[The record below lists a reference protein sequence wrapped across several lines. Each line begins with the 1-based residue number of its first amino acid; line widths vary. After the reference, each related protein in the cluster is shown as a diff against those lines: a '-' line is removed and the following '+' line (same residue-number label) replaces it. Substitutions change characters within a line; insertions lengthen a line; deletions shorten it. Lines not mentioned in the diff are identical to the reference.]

1 MVAAGLTIEAM
12 TAFVP
17 EPVSSV
23 EAVAPRLRLG
33 RAKVKLFRKVHGLD
47 RLHLDPDLPVLDLV
61 AEPAARL
68 VAGLAD
74 PDRITHVVYAHTI
87 QDVAPAGFD
96 IAAALAARLGL
107 HRANAFALTQQNC
120 ASGLAA
126 VDVCGELLAAGGD
139 PDARALVVTGEKAFS
154 PMAQL
159 IENTTIMGDASA
171 ACLVGLADETR
182 SGGGDRVLSY
192 CSRTDGRYADGI
204 RLDAR
209 LVGEFG
215 LEYAARLAETIH
227 AALARAGLT
236 LADVELIVPHNVN
249 TSSWRK
255 VIELLGTDPA
265 TVFLDNVAEYG
276 HCYCSDPFLNYSQ
289 LRDRGRL
296 TAGGHYVCTALGLGA
311 TYAAMVL
318 RHEG

>member
-17 EPVSSV
+17 EPVSPI

-47 RLHLDPDLPVLDLV
+47 RLYLDPDLSVLDLI
-61 AEPAARL
+61 ATPAARL
-68 VAGLAD
+68 VEGLAD
-74 PDRITHVVYAHTI
+74 PDRIKHVVYAHTI
-87 QDVAPAGFD
+87 QDVAPAGFPV
-96 IAAALAARLGL
+96 AAALGARLGL

-126 VDVCGELLAAGGD
+126 VDVCGELLAAQDD
-139 PDARALVVTGEKAFS
+139 PDALALVVTGEKAFS
-154 PMAQL
+154 PLAQL
-159 IENTTIMGDASA
+159 IEGTTIMGDASA
-171 ACLVGLADETR
+171 ACLIGL
-182 SGGGDRVLSY
+182 SGTGDRVLSY
-192 CSRTDGRYADGI
+192 CSHTDGRYADGI

-209 LVGEFG
+209 LLQEFG
-215 LEYAARLAETIH
+215 AEYAGRLAETIT

-249 TSSWRK
+249 VSSWRK
-255 VIELLGTDPA
+255 VIDLLGTDPA

>member
-12 TAFVP
+12 SAFAP

-23 EAVAPRLRLG
+23 DAVAPRLRLG
-33 RAKVKLFRKVHGLD
+33 RSKVKLFRRVHGLD
-47 RLHLDPDLPVLDLV
+47 RLHLDPDLHVLDLV
-61 AEPAARL
+61 ATPAARL
-68 VAGLAD
+68 VAGIAD
-74 PDRITHVVYAHTI
+74 PDRVRHVVYAHTI

-96 IAAALAARLGL
+96 IASALAARLGL

-120 ASGLAA
+120 AGGLAA
-126 VDVCGELLAAGGD
+126 LDVCGELLAATGD
-139 PDARALVVTGEKAFS
+139 PDALALVVTGEKAFS

-171 ACLVGLADETR
+171 ACLLSL
-182 SGGGDRVLSY
+182 SGVGDRVLSY
-192 CSRTDGRYADGI
+192 SSRTDGRYADGI
-204 RLDAR
+204 RLDDR
-209 LVGEFG
+209 RVQEFG
-215 LEYAARLAETIH
+215 LEYAGRLAESIRS
-227 AALARAGLT
+227 ALAAAGLT

-249 TSSWRK
+249 VSSWKK
-255 VIELLGTDPA
+255 VIGILGVDPA
-265 TVFLDNVAEYG
+265 MVFLDNVAEYG

-296 TAGGHYVCTALGLGA
+296 EAGGHYVFTAVGLGA

>member
-1 MVAAGLTIEAM
+1 MVAAGLAIEAM

-17 EPVSSV
+17 EPVSSI

-47 RLHLDPDLPVLDLV
+47 RLHLDPDLSVLDLV
-61 AEPAARL
+61 TTPAARL
-68 VAGLAD
+68 VADLAD

-96 IAAALAARLGL
+96 IATALAARLGL

-126 VDVCGELLAAGGD
+126 VDVCGELLAAADD
-139 PDARALVVTGEKAFS
+139 PDALALVVTGEKAFS

-171 ACLVGLADETR
+171 ACLVGR
-182 SGGGDRVLSY
+182 SGAGERVLSY
-192 CSRTDGRYADGI
+192 HSRTDGRYADGI

-209 LVGEFG
+209 LNGQFG
-215 LEYAARLAETIH
+215 LEYAARLAETIR
-227 AALARAGLT
+227 AALAQAGLT
-236 LADVELIVPHNVN
+236 LADVELVVPHNVN
-249 TSSWRK
+249 VSSWRK
-255 VIELLGTDPA
+255 VVELLGTDPA

-276 HCYCSDPFLNYSQ
+276 HCYCSDPFLNYTQ